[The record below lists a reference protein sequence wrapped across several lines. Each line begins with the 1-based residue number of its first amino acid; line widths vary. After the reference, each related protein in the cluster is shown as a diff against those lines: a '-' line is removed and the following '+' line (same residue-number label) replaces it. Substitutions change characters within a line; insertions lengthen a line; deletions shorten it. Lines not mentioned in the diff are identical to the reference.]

1 MYSTNTWI
9 AIFFF
14 IKVHFIYFTRP
25 QEMGRKTT
33 LRGSAS
39 LYVCPSVSDMN
50 RKYTR
55 SLVTCDCEWL
65 FAETG
70 SSHRRQLG
78 KVAFMGSPSLPS
90 GSHPPTAAYYRA
102 RQDAGAPLDLTL
114 RHCLCCK
121 GRSGAEKHNSL
132 LLLKACNFLSPAQTC
147 LHVHSAM
154 YNRNSSVLCNLCI
167 IVNFQ
172 QHLQKTVED

>member
-1 MYSTNTWI
+1 
-9 AIFFF
+9 
-14 IKVHFIYFTRP
+14 
-25 QEMGRKTT
+25 MGRKTT

-65 FAETG
+65 FAKTG

-121 GRSGAEKHNSL
+121 GWSGAESTIHCCSWKLAISYLLHRPACTVQCTIETLLCYVLSCTSLLIFNSICNKLLKTNL
-132 LLLKACNFLSPAQTC
+132 LLL
-147 LHVHSAM
+147 
-154 YNRNSSVLCNLCI
+154 
-167 IVNFQ
+167 
-172 QHLQKTVED
+172 

>member
-9 AIFFF
+9 AIFFHKNSF
-14 IKVHFIYFTRP
+14 HRFYSSSGNGTENNSSGISFFVCIPLSVH
-25 QEMGRKTT
+25 M
-33 LRGSAS
+33 
-39 LYVCPSVSDMN
+39 SVSDMD

-121 GRSGAEKHNSL
+121 GRSGAESTIHCCS
-132 LLLKACNFLSPAQTC
+132 
-147 LHVHSAM
+147 
-154 YNRNSSVLCNLCI
+154 
-167 IVNFQ
+167 
-172 QHLQKTVED
+172 